1 MRSKIR
7 WLAGLLAVV
16 VLTFA
21 VTGCNFDAA
30 AKVNG
35 VSIPKSKLEKRLEK
49 QKKVMEKNGAKFE
62 GESGKKMLDALRV
75 QILEQLISEELTLQ
89 AAKKEGVMPSN
100 KEIEERMDQI
110 IKSFGSEEEF
120 KKALKEYGYT
130 EDDMREYLK
139 VQLATNKLFEKVTRN
154 VSVTDDEVKKYFE
167 ENKENYKIPEGVK
180 VRHILIRFDTQNER
194 VGRTEEKAKQEAE
207 EILKKIK
214 AGADFA
220 QLAKEKSE
228 DPGSKD
234 NGGLLVNQATQD
246 QYFSRDMLDKAFA
259 DAAFAL
265 KPGEITKEVVKSSY
279 GYHII
284 KLEDKR
290 PEKMPTFEEVRD
302 KVKEDLLQS
311 KKNEAFK
318 KYLDD
323 FKKKSKIEKFVS
335 SSSK

>member
-1 MRSKIR
+1 MKRKVR

-16 VLTFA
+16 FLAFI
-21 VTGCNFDAA
+21 VTGCNFGAV

-49 QKKVMEKNGAKFE
+49 QKKVMEKDGAKFE

-89 AAKKEGVMPSN
+89 AAKKEGVMPTD
-100 KEIEERMDQI
+100 KEIEDRMNQM
-110 IKSFGSEEEF
+110 IKSFGSKEEF
-120 KKALKEYGYT
+120 DKALKEYGYT
-130 EDDMREYLK
+130 EDDMRDYLK

-167 ENKENYKIPEGVK
+167 ENKQNYKIPEGVK
-180 VRHILIRFDTQNER
+180 VRHILIRFDTANEK

-234 NGGLLVNQATQD
+234 NGGLLVNPATQD

-290 PEKMPTFEEVRD
+290 PEKMPTFEEVKD

-311 KKNEAFK
+311 KKNEVFK

-323 FKKKSKIEKFVS
+323 FKKKSKIEKFIS